1 MEKRMKKVVLV
12 SLSVVMLNLAGCA
25 SLLTDKEQKINLST
39 TTGQP
44 VSVQVDGKTFDGPG
58 VITVAKSKEKSK
70 VITSTTEGC
79 AKETVLTREI
89 EPTFWVNIL
98 SGGAFGSTTDMA
110 TEKMWKYQDSIT
122 VTCSK

>member
-1 MEKRMKKVVLV
+1 MKKVILV

-25 SLLTDKEQKINLST
+25 SILTDKEQKVNLLSST
-39 TTGQP
+39 GKP

-58 VITVAKSKEKSK
+58 VITVTKSKEKSK
-70 VITSTTEGC
+70 VITANTAGC

-110 TEKMWKYQDSIT
+110 TEKMWKYQDSVT
-122 VTCSK
+122 VSCSN